1 MNYKMETLRSLYR
14 DGDDGPME
22 AKPHRQPRSN
32 KTPAASSPSTPSQNP
47 SVSRN
52 KVKTGRGKTTTQTF
66 TSAERAEILR
76 KSRELRENS
85 NR

>member
-1 MNYKMETLRSLYR
+1 MGYKMETLRSLYR

-22 AKPHRQPRSN
+22 ARPHRQPKSN
-32 KTPAASSPSTPSQNP
+32 KTPAASFPSTPSQNP
-47 SVSRN
+47 SISKN

-76 KSRELRENS
+76 KSRELRKKS